1 MYWNFYYKKFYI
13 SYKFEAMD
21 ESLRLFARKIIGIV
35 SSLAEHPHAI
45 SDRSLPICPPRNL
58 RNEVVLTRPVALLR
72 NIVAAEAFL
81 IAPKTRHPGITR
93 FPALLT
99 MGWLSRVY
107 TGEKG
112 ELR

>member
-1 MYWNFYYKKFYI
+1 MDDRAVPIRLSWNLKQETKWF
-13 SYKFEAMD
+13 S
-21 ESLRLFARKIIGIV
+21 RG
-35 SSLAEHPHAI
+35 
-45 SDRSLPICPPRNL
+45 
-58 RNEVVLTRPVALLR
+58 LLR
-72 NIVAAEAFL
+72 FSACNIMAAEPFL
-81 IAPKTRHPGITR
+81 ITSKIETRHPGITP